1 MKSII
6 FIAAPAAGKGTQAGL
21 LEKKYN
27 LAHISTGD
35 LLRNEVKSGS
45 EMGNMIDKI
54 MKEGKLV
61 NDEIVTSLL
70 KKKLISQE
78 CDNGF
83 VLDGY
88 PRNINQAES
97 LDKMLDEINKKIN
110 IVIHLDID
118 YDTAMKRSCG
128 RMQCKNCG
136 KIYNKYLDYT
146 KSIENGICEDCG
158 GVIYQRADDN
168 EESFKVRFNTYRKS
182 TKPLIEYYN
191 NKGILSK
198 VDSSKTI
205 DEVFSCI
212 ENIIGK

>member
-205 DEVFSCI
+205 GEVFSCI

>member
-205 DEVFSCI
+205 GEVFSSI